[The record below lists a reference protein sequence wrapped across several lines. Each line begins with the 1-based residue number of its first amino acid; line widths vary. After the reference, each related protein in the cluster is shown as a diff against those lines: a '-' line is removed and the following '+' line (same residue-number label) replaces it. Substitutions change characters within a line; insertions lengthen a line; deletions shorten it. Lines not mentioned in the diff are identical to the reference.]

1 MTAKEEA
8 KELLSIFYS
17 ESDFGN
23 DMEIAQQ
30 VASSYVQDKIKK
42 YKLILKHYKQ
52 VEKEI
57 EKL

>member
-1 MTAKEEA
+1 MKAKEAA

-23 DMEIAQQ
+23 DKEIAQQ
-30 VASSYVQDKIKK
+30 IASSYVQDKIKAS
-42 YKLILKHYKQ
+42 KLILKHYQK
-52 VEKEI
+52 VKKEI